1 MLYLIPQM
9 DLPSASFNGRSL
21 PLVTCTLSA
30 LGSVGSK
37 LPGESELWR
46 RRRRGSQAGLTR

>member
-21 PLVTCTLSA
+21 TLVTCTLSA